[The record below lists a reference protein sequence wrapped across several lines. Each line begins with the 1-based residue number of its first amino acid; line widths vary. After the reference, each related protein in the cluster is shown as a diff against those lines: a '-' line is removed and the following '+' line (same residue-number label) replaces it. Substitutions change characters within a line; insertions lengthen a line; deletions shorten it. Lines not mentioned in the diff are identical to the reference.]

1 MKVNLTDTAPEH
13 TAAETVPATEL
24 EALAAQLPIAEFP
37 VVIHDNRQRVSLAA
51 EALWLFAQRTGMA
64 EDGEPVGSVIVD
76 FIADMMHL
84 CHQVGII
91 SPAGNGLPELI
102 KAAEYHFDAEEEDD
116 F

>member
-1 MKVNLTDTAPEH
+1 MKDNLTDAASQG

-24 EALAAQLPIAEFP
+24 RALAAQLPIAQFP
-37 VVIHDNRQRVSLAA
+37 VVIHNNQQRGALAA

-64 EDGEPVGSVIVD
+64 EDGEPLGSVIVD
-76 FIADMMHL
+76 FMADMMHL

-102 KAAEYHFDAEEEDD
+102 KTAEYHFDAEEETDL
-116 F
+116 

>member
-24 EALAAQLPIAEFP
+24 EALAAQLPIAAFP

-76 FIADMMHL
+76 FMASMMHL

-91 SPAGNGLPELI
+91 SPAGNGLPELLRV
-102 KAAEYHFDAEEEDD
+102 AEFHFDAEEEDD

>member
-1 MKVNLTDTAPEH
+1 MKDRLNDTAPDH

-37 VVIHDNRQRVSLAA
+37 VVIHDNRQRAALAA